1 MAYNDL
7 AIFTMIYK
15 ELAHRLS
22 LYSLIVYYSNLNT
35 ALTTKREKKMT
46 DLDESQNREQRRWS
60 SIRP

>member
-35 ALTTKREKKMT
+35 ALTTKREKK
-46 DLDESQNREQRRWS
+46 
-60 SIRP
+60 